1 MHGTSYERASQAY
14 TQSAVLSASPEQL
27 VVMLYDG
34 AIRFLNQAQ
43 LAMQQEKKEIAR
55 ERLLR
60 AEDIINELN
69 NSLDVQSGG
78 EIADSLRSLYLW
90 MKRQI
95 MQSLIQQDPEPLS
108 ECLQQL
114 LELREAW
121 SSALLGEES
130 APPAA

>member
-1 MHGTSYERASQAY
+1 MSYERASQAY

-69 NSLDVQSGG
+69 NSLDVESGG
-78 EIADSLRSLYLW
+78 EIADSLRSLYRW

>member
-1 MHGTSYERASQAY
+1 MSYERASQAY

>member
-1 MHGTSYERASQAY
+1 MSYERASQAY

-69 NSLDVQSGG
+69 NSLDVESGG

>member
-1 MHGTSYERASQAY
+1 MSYERASQAY

-60 AEDIINELN
+60 AEDIITELN
-69 NSLDVQSGG
+69 KSLDVESGG

>member
-1 MHGTSYERASQAY
+1 
-14 TQSAVLSASPEQL
+14 
-27 VVMLYDG
+27 
-34 AIRFLNQAQ
+34 
-43 LAMQQEKKEIAR
+43 
-55 ERLLR
+55 
-60 AEDIINELN
+60 
-69 NSLDVQSGG
+69 
-78 EIADSLRSLYLW
+78 

-130 APPAA
+130 APPTA

>member
-1 MHGTSYERASQAY
+1 MSYERASQAY

-69 NSLDVQSGG
+69 NSLEVQSGG

>member
-1 MHGTSYERASQAY
+1 MSYERASQAY

-130 APPAA
+130 APPTA

>member
-1 MHGTSYERASQAY
+1 MSYERASQAY

-27 VVMLYDG
+27 VVLLYDG

-69 NSLDVQSGG
+69 NSLDVESGG

>member
-1 MHGTSYERASQAY
+1 
-14 TQSAVLSASPEQL
+14 
-27 VVMLYDG
+27 MLYDG

-78 EIADSLRSLYLW
+78 EIADSLRSIYLW